1 MPNFY
6 FVAPKSFKVRIRRVV
21 RVARN
26 TSTSHN
32 EAIKKEKE
40 CKYPADQKEQKR
52 SELMWRQIE

>member
-1 MPNFY
+1 
-6 FVAPKSFKVRIRRVV
+6 VV

-52 SELMWRQIE
+52 SELMWRQIEWQPLPEKVKKKMEAPWN